1 MNIGIV
7 TTWYERGAA
16 YVSKQYKE
24 SLERNGHTVYIYARG
39 EDSNKIKGS
48 IWDSEE
54 VTIDKE
60 SNLPISTFLSLK
72 YFKKWIFNNK
82 LDVVLFNEQ
91 RWMEPVL
98 LCKKLNV
105 KTGLYVDYYTE
116 EHIEVYKVFD
126 FLICNTNRHYSAFF
140 NNHKQVYYI
149 PWGTNIDLYDAKLKR
164 KKSEKIRFFISA
176 GMNPYRK
183 GVDQAISGFI
193 KLLEI
198 NVDYVSDI
206 ELIIHTQVDLKE
218 FFNNEIICN
227 NIDKL
232 EKYGV
237 LKIINKTV
245 SAPGLYY
252 EGDVY
257 VYLSRL
263 DGIGL
268 TIAESIAAGMPI
280 LVPDDAPMNEFA
292 IDKKINTVKI
302 EKLYCRKD
310 GYYWPQNEININDFA
325 NKLIYFIENKSKKDE
340 LSLEAR
346 CYAEKN
352 LNWKDRDSQINEIFL
367 HTQYLELDNEI
378 LIKCKEYSNRYSIN
392 LKKIEL
398 LKALFFLK
406 NLFKVFK

>member
-48 IWDSEE
+48 IWDSEK

-82 LDVVLFNEQ
+82 LDVVFFNEQ

-126 FLICNTNRHYSAFF
+126 FLICNTNRHYSAFI

-149 PWGTNIDLYDAKLKR
+149 PWGTDIDLYDAKLKR

-183 GVDQAISGFI
+183 GVDQAILGFI

-206 ELIIHTQVDLKE
+206 ELIIHTQVDLKK
-218 FFNNEIICN
+218 FFNNEIVCN

-237 LKIINKTV
+237 LKIINKTI

-268 TIAESIAAGMPI
+268 TVAESIAAGMPI

-378 LIKCKEYSNRYSIN
+378 SIKCKEYSNRYSIN
-392 LKKIEL
+392 LKKIEI
-398 LKALFFLK
+398 LKALVFFK